1 MNFLFLR
8 ADADVNETRTSC
20 FDCYNCIR
28 TVNVSGMVTIHC
40 VVHVPRCM
48 IQVYSAT
55 SQEPKLRIS
64 YLLQRSPI
72 LNWEWKTHERI
83 IVNAGRRNLSSD
95 DNQNYIVGI
104 IKSWLLAH
112 CHHVWTAL
120 LHIIQFQ
127 CYVTVSACLESTCS
141 EEAMWILFTYSFWL
155 PLINLYMV

>member
-1 MNFLFLR
+1 MNFLFFR
-8 ADADVNETRTSC
+8 ADAGVNETRTSC

-72 LNWEWKTHERI
+72 LNGEWKTYERI
-83 IVNAGRRNLSSD
+83 IVNAGRRNLCEV
-95 DNQNYIVGI
+95 NYIPTSPHPTQMSFSQGLGTGI
-104 IKSWLLAH
+104 SPLYSLA
-112 CHHVWTAL
+112 
-120 LHIIQFQ
+120 QFYHGAYMHMEEPVIHQ
-127 CYVTVSACLESTCS
+127 ESF
-141 EEAMWILFTYSFWL
+141 MLQ
-155 PLINLYMV
+155 VQR